1 MQITVART
9 PEQYLAAIAL
19 FKEYAV
25 GLGID
30 LQFQNFDKE
39 LQTLPAM
46 YGPPKG
52 ELWLLEDDGN
62 WVGCTALRQLNEKT
76 CELKRMYIQPSYRGQ
91 GWADALMKTALT
103 TARSLGYEWMKLDSL
118 RRLTPALKLYQ
129 RYGFTE
135 IAPYNYNPEE
145 DVVYFEKHL

>member
-9 PEQYLAAIAL
+9 PEQYLAAIEL
-19 FKEYAV
+19 FKEYAL

-39 LQTLPAM
+39 LQILPSM

-52 ELWLLEDDGN
+52 ELWLLGDAN
-62 WVGCTALRQLNEKT
+62 RWVGCAALRQLDEKT
-76 CELKRMYIQPSYRGQ
+76 CELKRMYIQPGYRGQ
-91 GWADALMKTALT
+91 GWADSLMDTALA
-103 TARSLGYEWMKLDSL
+103 TAQNLGYEWMKLDSL
-118 RRLTPALKLYQ
+118 RRLTPALKLYV

-135 IAPYNYNPEE
+135 IAPYNYNPEA